1 MAELRSARTSLST
14 RHSGTLVQRP
24 SAACPER
31 RTGAPVFLPLTHEPL
46 PSDHPL
52 RYLDLSMGKQ
62 LSCTLRHA
70 GKSVAGRALLE
81 RSEIIFRGDTRLKIS
96 FSAITKINTADG
108 KLHVHTKDGLA
119 IFDLGPKAAQ
129 WHQDIASPRSLVEK
143 LGPKPGQS
151 VSLIGPFPSDFV
163 AKLKAHGAHITES
176 KSAKGYPWIFLAAYE
191 KSDLR
196 CVPSIA
202 RQMQGATALW
212 LVYPKGQNSITES
225 AVRSA
230 GLEAGLVD
238 VKVVSFS
245 ATLTALKFVLPK
257 SSR

>member
-1 MAELRSARTSLST
+1 
-14 RHSGTLVQRP
+14 
-24 SAACPER
+24 
-31 RTGAPVFLPLTHEPL
+31 
-46 PSDHPL
+46 
-52 RYLDLSMGKQ
+52 MGKQ

-70 GKSVAGRALLE
+70 GKSFAGRALLE
-81 RSEIIFRGDTRLKIS
+81 TSEIIFRGDTRLKIP
-96 FSAITKINTADG
+96 FSAITKINAADG
-108 KLHVHTKDGLA
+108 ELHVHTKDGLA

-143 LGPKPGQS
+143 LGTKPGQS
-151 VSLIGPFPSDFV
+151 VALIGPFPSDFV

-176 KSAKGYPWIFLAAYE
+176 KNAKGYPWIFLAAYE

-212 LVYPKGQNSITES
+212 LVYPKGQKSITES